1 MNETGYREYGAYALL
16 VASPLVSAAV
26 IAFARKLGSNSGS
39 IAVFYWVLA
48 TCSIVVLL
56 VVAAVSD
63 SSISFLW
70 VLLFAVYAQIDVAF
84 MGILA
89 SVRLVF
95 GAPYLPLAW
104 RPVLSQGPPVRRRA
118 DPARSR

>member
-1 MNETGYREYGAYALL
+1 MYKRQ
-16 VASPLVSAAV
+16 AA
-26 IAFARKLGSNSGS
+26 
-39 IAVFYWVLA
+39 FYWVRA

-84 MGILA
+84 MGILD

-95 GAPYLPLAW
+95 GAPYL
-104 RPVLSQGPPVRRRA
+104 LSLITI
-118 DPARSR
+118 